1 MRISDWSSDVLLFRS
16 AGQAPADRDAWRD
29 CAARSDG
36 AEREHQVDA
45 RRRGRTRRRR
55 PADRDDPSLLPP
67 PHARPRPGRARAP
80 GARRRPRPRAKACR
94 LMAPPTPWHD
104 SHPPGLSVRPAT
116 LWLATARLVAPA
128 TGTPK

>member
-94 LMAPPTPWHD
+94 LMARTKPWLERSEEHTSELQSLMRTPYAVF
-104 SHPPGLSVRPAT
+104 GLN
-116 LWLATARLVAPA
+116 
-128 TGTPK
+128 KKKH